1 VILARRLLTLG
12 LLAAAGTSALACT
25 SSTTATT
32 YTPITGIEIASAPLV
47 AGFGCGKGPGQVYRY
62 AAVVTYN
69 HSAPDA
75 GKAGAPDAGEA
86 GSPVTP
92 CVTGDAG
99 APVTQ
104 GGVPLTNIFDCFA
117 DGVFENLPSSDAGS
131 LTFNVNIFAYNYADY
146 VGAGLPA
153 NLGCPPALDAGNC
166 TPSSQPVT
174 PAQEKLAT
182 WISCPVCTATQQ
194 AGTPVIAVC
203 GPLVENPARS
213 FETADAAADATRE
226 GAADAAPEGAVDAAP
241 DATITAPDGST
252 DGGMASPDADAS
264 ADGGATTHDG

>member
-1 VILARRLLTLG
+1 MILGRRLLTLG

-32 YTPITGIEIASAPLV
+32 YTPITGIEIASAALV
-47 AGFGCGKGPGQVYRY
+47 AGFGCGTGPGQVYRY
-62 AAVVTYN
+62 AAVVSYKN
-69 HSAPDA
+69 
-75 GKAGAPDAGEA
+75 GLGAGE
-86 GSPVTP
+86 
-92 CVTGDAG
+92 AG

-104 GGVPLTNIFDCFA
+104 SGVPLTNIFDCFA

-131 LTFNVNIFAYNYADY
+131 LTFSVAIFAYSSDDYAK
-146 VGAGLPA
+146 AGLPA
-153 NLGCPPALDAGNC
+153 NVGCPPVPDGGTC

-174 PAQEKLAT
+174 PAQQRLAT
-182 WISCPVCTATQQ
+182 WTTLCTATQQ

-213 FETADAAADATRE
+213 FVAADAAADATRE
-226 GAADAAPEGAVDAAP
+226 GAADAAPEAAVDAAP
-241 DATITAPDGST
+241 DATIAAPDAST